1 MQRTLGGESVLF
13 QHSAICS
20 EHSRQSIRWPSTHPY
35 TPYKMSAATAP
46 ITYAPPILWA
56 AARALIS
63 TIFALFGEPSA
74 IAAQHTHRK
83 SERTLLLKWL
93 RAGEALMRH
102 LLLIEAAAYAKPNT
116 RPLLRAPRKRTRRLM
131 TFEADKPEEWR
142 VSFRCL
148 LDRRRLAG
156 GERCSG
162 TSVAGEDAG
171 APRKRKRRLSR
182 EERWCSDYWP
192 KPKFYSAWPLAER
205 AEALLRAFNNPEAHA
220 KRIARHLHATPHRA
234 RELTRHPPNLPHV
247 IDHFDTLRDAAFT
260 ARRRFESG

>member
-1 MQRTLGGESVLF
+1 M
-13 QHSAICS
+13 H
-20 EHSRQSIRWPSTHPY
+20 
-35 TPYKMSAATAP
+35 AATAP

-63 TIFALFGEPSA
+63 TIFALFGDPA
-74 IAAQHTHRK
+74 RIAAQHTHRK
-83 SERTLLLKWL
+83 AERTLLLKWL

-102 LLLIEAAAYAKPNT
+102 LLLIEAASYAKPNT
-116 RPLLRAPRKRTRRLM
+116 RPLLRAPRARTRRLM

-148 LDRRRLAG
+148 ASPTLRQPRTKSGGDAEGGAAG
-156 GERCSG
+156 
-162 TSVAGEDAG
+162 SVSVGLSLSKA
-171 APRKRKRRLSR
+171 KRPGRLSR
-182 EERWCSDYWP
+182 EERWCSDHWP

-205 AEALLRAFNNPEAHA
+205 AEALLRAFNNPEAYA

-247 IDHFDTLRDAAFT
+247 IDHFDTLRDAAAT